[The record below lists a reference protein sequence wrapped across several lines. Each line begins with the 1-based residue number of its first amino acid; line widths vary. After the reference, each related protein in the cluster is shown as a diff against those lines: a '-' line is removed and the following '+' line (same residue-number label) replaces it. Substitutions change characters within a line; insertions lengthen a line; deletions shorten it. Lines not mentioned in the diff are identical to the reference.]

1 MARSVEESAGVHR
14 MLMSLLV
21 IFHRFVLFYDEEEYT
36 ELDYGA
42 VYLRDNG
49 SVGVFRKTVQ
59 RQ

>member
-1 MARSVEESAGVHR
+1 
-14 MLMSLLV
+14 MLMSLLIV
-21 IFHRFVLFYDEEEYT
+21 FDRFVLFYDEEEYT

-59 RQ
+59 R

>member
-1 MARSVEESAGVHR
+1 
-14 MLMSLLV
+14 MLMSLLIV
-21 IFHRFVLFYDEEEYT
+21 FHRFVLFYDEEEYT

-42 VYLRDNG
+42 VGLRDNG